1 MKISHFFFNVA
12 DLNCLN
18 FQKCDQAKQSL
29 TEKVKNLQVEIE
41 TEIFWKYD
49 HSK

>member
-1 MKISHFFFNVA
+1 MLVKSNHKDKSLFFNVT

-18 FQKCDQAKQSL
+18 FQKCDQTKRSL

-41 TEIFWKYD
+41 TEIF
-49 HSK
+49 